1 MTETSSVRPSS
12 FKRPLSPSQ
21 YRSLQR
27 RPLYPPSTVSRRKTF
42 AQRRPQVVL
51 EEDDYVERVSSIIQ
65 RDYFPELNRIQARTR
80 ALDGLP
86 PLTNARQRPWTGQS
100 TISDAS
106 ETSHSS
112 SDPPEGPT
120 LDKFL
125 TRFTSEDNASFNE
138 VMEETDDKFRV
149 EHAWK
154 FKDDEDMAQAL
165 MEERLRVPAIE
176 DQVQVPKSEQ
186 SLSKPLDTWVYTN
199 ANAVFYPPEGVPMS
213 AEEWAE
219 ASKRDRQIVFRNTR
233 FKANPWKSDLHKSS
247 VEAQAHTKQ
256 EKSAGKVGPDGKTLE
271 RPDTPAVNG
280 FKFLKAMPSPMP
292 GVGESPLMTWGEV
305 EDTPSRID
313 GGTPLRGG
321 AGPSFSIQDVPKRDR
336 IAHGLAEKN
345 ARFYRDKKNKAMEK
359 ARSNMRTPKKGVAS
373 MSPAAQRLAS
383 GKLGIRLG
391 SDKFLRASYTPSP
404 ARSNGSVRSRVSSSI
419 RSRGGIQT
427 PQTPGTPV
435 IASAMPTRPMDHT
448 SLTDG
453 LLKLPLNSSSTRM
466 SAADLL

>member
-1 MTETSSVRPSS
+1 MAETSSQPAPS

-21 YRSLQR
+21 CRSLLQR
-27 RPLYPPSTVSRRKTF
+27 RPLYPASTVSRRKKF

-65 RDYFPELNRIQARTR
+65 RDYFPELDRIQARTR

-86 PLTNARQRPWTGQS
+86 PLAHEPKRPWTGQS
-100 TISDAS
+100 TVSDAS
-106 ETSHSS
+106 EASS
-112 SDPPEGPT
+112 SSSRPEGPT

-125 TRFTSEDNASFNE
+125 SKFTSEDNASFNE
-138 VMEETDDKFRV
+138 VMEETDNKFRV

-154 FKDDEDMAQAL
+154 FKADEDMAEAL
-165 MEERLRVPAIE
+165 TQERLKVPAIE
-176 DQVQVPKSEQ
+176 DQFQVAKSEQ

-233 FKANPWKSDLHKSS
+233 FRVNPWKSDIHKSS
-247 VEAQAHTKQ
+247 LEAQAHTKQ

-271 RPDTPAVNG
+271 RPETPTVNG

-313 GGTPLRGG
+313 GSTPLRGG

-359 ARSNMRTPKKGVAS
+359 ARSNVRTPKKGVAA

-419 RSRGGIQT
+419 RSRSAQT

-435 IASAMPTRPMDHT
+435 ITPATPTRPVDHT

-453 LLKLPLNSSSTRM
+453 LLKLPSSSSTTRM
-466 SAADLL
+466 SAADFL